1 MINKELQ
8 TPCYIIH
15 KDILEDGIELL
26 KGALDRDWKNSC
38 VGYSFKTNS
47 LPWVVEK
54 MKQED
59 FYAEVVSENEYDLA
73 CKHNFEHIIY
83 NGPVKGK
90 RTFSMPWS
98 MVLLLIWML
107 KESWIGW
114 KKVGKKM

>member
-1 MINKELQ
+1 MMNKELQ

-15 KDILEDGIELL
+15 KDILDEGIRLL
-26 KGALDRDWKNSC
+26 KSALERDWNNAC

-47 LPWVVEK
+47 LPWVVEN
-54 MKQED
+54 MKRAG

-90 RTFSMPWS
+90 R
-98 MVLLLIWML
+98 L
-107 KESWIGW
+107 
-114 KKVGKKM
+114 